1 MYKPKT
7 EVRGGLSL
15 SPLHSLGENLA
26 EQEKKGDKILVQ
38 FGFVYFI
45 L

>member
-1 MYKPKT
+1 MYNPET
-7 EVRGGLSL
+7 EVHGGLSL

-26 EQEKKGDKILVQ
+26 EQEKKGDKVLVHL
-38 FGFVYFI
+38 GLVYFI